1 MLDGSCS
8 REEIVASFDGH
19 LQTEVQN
26 VLTGLINRRMIT
38 EMRQET
44 LGGSGLDS
52 LQASFWRN
60 FGDSGSTTLS
70 RLRQATVVVFGANLI
85 TRALLRSLLEMSVG
99 HITIVDHPILNN
111 ELVLP
116 EDLVDARGGSG
127 GRLRRVL
134 TMPSNEELAAASVL
148 CAASDFSQPEA
159 LIEINRVALS
169 IEKPSLP
176 VWLTEQAG
184 YVGPLNYPFETA
196 CLRCFNAR
204 FDSNNVNY
212 DAARAVGL
220 HMATREGRQAVGLL
234 PPMAAILGEIAA
246 MEIAKCIA
254 GYPPSD
260 AVSRVIEVNM
270 LSFSASGRRVLK
282 IPRCPDC
289 SEIMRKPARS
299 LTVDLPILSATSD
312 HIESDRNHLDKILG
326 LWDLLVDPK
335 VGVLKN
341 VEEVP
346 IDNDDPAVFQGVRSI
361 CLGVLGHVW
370 LRIIARPLERR
381 PKERFASAR

>member
-1 MLDGSCS
+1 LLSSQFQYIRVAPGRVVLKSGIQEMLVSGPHAESILQQLTRMLDGSCS
-8 REEIVASFDGH
+8 REEIVASFDRH

-26 VLTGLINRRMIT
+26 MLTRLINRRMVT
-38 EMRQET
+38 EIPQDT
-44 LGGSGLDS
+44 LGGSGLDAF
-52 LQASFWRN
+52 QARFWRN
-60 FGDSGSTTLS
+60 FGDSGSATLS

-85 TRALLRSLLEMSVG
+85 TRALLRSLLEMNVG
-99 HITIVDHPILNN
+99 HITIVDHRILNN

-116 EDLVDARGGSG
+116 EGLGDAKFGSG
-127 GRLRRVL
+127 QLRRVL

-148 CAASDFSQPEA
+148 CAASDFSQLDA

-176 VWLTEQAG
+176 VWLTDHAG

-212 DAARAVGL
+212 DAERAVGL

-299 LTVDLPILSATSD
+299 LTVGLPILSAIS
-312 HIESDRNHLDKILG
+312 
-326 LWDLLVDPK
+326 
-335 VGVLKN
+335 
-341 VEEVP
+341 
-346 IDNDDPAVFQGVRSI
+346 
-361 CLGVLGHVW
+361 
-370 LRIIARPLERR
+370 
-381 PKERFASAR
+381 